1 MIIIDRYIGISVA
14 KACLLVMLILI
25 ALIVF
30 LDFVEQLDDLG
41 EGNYQ
46 LWQVAAFVS
55 LMMPRRMLDLVPV
68 TALLGSSI
76 ALGGLANGSELIA
89 MRAAGISIWQIGL
102 SVMKTGALLMLM
114 VAALTEFVV
123 PPLQQL
129 AYEQRSM
136 AVSGTR
142 PMRTEHGFWSR
153 DGLRFINI
161 HTIVHGR
168 IPTDI
173 DIYEFDDKGRLLVF
187 THAQSAD
194 ISHREHWILQG
205 VQQKIFN
212 GQELVTMSFPSRVW
226 SSFLT
231 EEQIR
236 LLEPPIDSLSPSDL
250 YHYIRYLRNSKQLT
264 EPYELALWQK
274 LVMPFSTGVMIL
286 LSIPFVFGLPRVH
299 SLGQRILLA
308 SIVGIAFYL
317 LNQIFM
323 NLGVLLDLSA
333 PVAVLTP
340 ALILLSLASLLLR
353 RVF

>member
-46 LWQVAAFVS
+46 LWQVAVFVS

-114 VAALTEFVV
+114 VAALMEFVV

-129 AYEQRSM
+129 AYEKRSM
-136 AVSGTR
+136 AVSSTR

-173 DIYEFDDKGRLLVF
+173 DIYEFDDTGRLLVF

-194 ISHREHWILQG
+194 ISHREHWILRG
-205 VQQKIFN
+205 VQQKIFD
-212 GQELVTMSFPSRVW
+212 GQELVTMSFLSRVW
-226 SSFLT
+226 NSFLT
-231 EEQIR
+231 KEQIR

-299 SLGQRILLA
+299 SLGQRILLG

-323 NLGVLLDLSA
+323 NLGVLFDLSA

-340 ALILLSLASLLLR
+340 VLLLLGLAGLLLR

>member
-1 MIIIDRYIGISVA
+1 MIILDRYIGINVA

-46 LWQVAAFVS
+46 LGQVAAFVG
-55 LMMPRRMLDLVPV
+55 LMMPGRMLDLVPV

-102 SVMKTGALLMLM
+102 SVMKTGALLMLL
-114 VAALTEFVV
+114 VAALAEFVV

-129 AYEQRSM
+129 AYEQKSAAISSTRS
-136 AVSGTR
+136 
-142 PMRTEHGFWSR
+142 MRTEHGFWSR

-161 HTIVHGR
+161 HSIVHGR

-173 DIYEFDDKGRLLVF
+173 DIYEFDDTGRLLVF
-187 THAQSAD
+187 THAKSAD
-194 ISHREHWILQG
+194 TSHREHWILQD
-205 VQQKIFN
+205 VRQKIFD
-212 GQELVTMSFPSRVW
+212 GKELITTSYPNRAW
-226 SSFLT
+226 DAFLT
-231 EEQIR
+231 KEQIR

-250 YHYIRYLRNSKQLT
+250 YYYIHYLRNSKQQT

-274 LVMPFSTGVMIL
+274 LIMPFSTGVMIL
-286 LSIPFVFGLPRVH
+286 LSIPFVFGLPRVN
-299 SLGQRILLA
+299 SLGQRILLG

-340 ALILLSLASLLLR
+340 VVILLGLVGILFR